1 MLESKKI
8 KKELFILQEGD
19 DVYMSCSVT
28 ANPPISHIV
37 WTHNVSEIR
46 GNKNVVFS
54 FFRRCLHKCSLF
66 NKFKTILIFLW
77 KSLRPSEI
85 LL

>member
-37 WTHNVSEIR
+37 WTHNVS

-54 FFRRCLHKCSLF
+54 FFGDVYISVHYLINSKLF
-66 NKFKTILIFLW
+66 
-77 KSLRPSEI
+77 
-85 LL
+85 